1 MSALLFQPLDLRGLT
16 LANRIVVEP
25 MTQFSANDGTA
36 GDWHLMHLGQ
46 FAVSGAGLVL
56 TESTYVAPEAR
67 NTPLCLSLY
76 SDEQEAVIAR
86 IKRFFDAYGT
96 ARFGVQL
103 CHAGRRASAKE
114 PWLGGGPRLPEEG
127 GCQTVA
133 PSPIPLSAKWPRP
146 QALTASAL
154 SAVRDQFVSSA
165 RRALR
170 AGVDLIELHC
180 AHGYLLHQFLS
191 PISNQRGDRYGD
203 SLTNRIRFPLEV
215 FEAIRAVWP
224 ADMPLGVRVSAT
236 DWVTGGWDLDQTLSF
251 ARALDALGCDFIDV
265 SSGGLSTEQRITVGA
280 GYQTPFAAAVKQA
293 VKMKVIA
300 VGLITNPQ
308 QAETILITGQAD
320 MIGLARAMLDDPRW
334 PWHAAHELGV
344 NLAYPRQYER
354 AHPSRKGG
362 AGINAPGNATPSP
375 GMTAPPSGAT
385 LPIEGG

>member
-25 MTQFSANDGTA
+25 MTQFSAHDGTA

-56 TESTYVAPEAR
+56 SESTYVAAEAR

-76 SDEQEAVIAR
+76 TDEQEAAIAR
-86 IKRFFDAYGT
+86 IKRFFDAYGA

-103 CHAGRRASAKE
+103 CHGGRRASAKE

-127 GCQTVA
+127 GYPTVA
-133 PSPIPLSAKWPRP
+133 PSPIALSAQWPRP
-146 QALTASAL
+146 HELTAGEL
-154 SAVRDQFVSSA
+154 SVVLDQFVSSA

-191 PISNQRGDRYGD
+191 PLSNRRGDRYGD
-203 SLTNRIRFPLEV
+203 SLANRIRFPREV
-215 FEAIRAVWP
+215 FAAIRAVWP
-224 ADMPLGVRVSAT
+224 ADKPLGVRVSAT
-236 DWVTGGWDLDQTLSF
+236 DWVTGGWDLEQTLHF
-251 ARALDALGCDFIDV
+251 ARELDALGCDFIDV

-280 GYQTPFAAAVKQA
+280 GYQTPFAAALKQA

-300 VGLITNPQ
+300 VGLITHPH
-308 QAETILITGQAD
+308 QAETILMTGQAD
-320 MIGLARAMLDDPRW
+320 MIGLARAMLFDPRW
-334 PWHAAHELGV
+334 PWHAAQALGV
-344 NLAYPRQYER
+344 NLEYPRQYER
-354 AHPSRKGG
+354 AHPSRRAG
-362 AGINAPGNATPSP
+362 AGINAPGNAAPPP
-375 GMTAPPSGAT
+375 GMTAPPAAR
-385 LPIEGG
+385 